1 MKKTI
6 ILFCA
11 ILFSA
16 ISSFAQFHDA
26 QVLPPNIEV
35 GISIISNGDTTTIE
49 PITYYKQK
57 NGAGAFVSAL
67 TYGAT
72 KVKNKNFYKGKNS
85 PNQVKEGDVIRFA
98 FGEIPIEFIGSLYMF
113 QPQYT
118 IRNFSLCK
126 FDVKKDR
133 RELTTGE
140 ISLWGGSDLGVS
152 ENNDIEFE
160 VKLVGGNIYEAK
172 IIRATPGE
180 YCFVFSDKGVGAY
193 TSIFDFSV
201 IESPK

>member
-1 MKKTI
+1 MKKKTI

-11 ILFSA
+11 ILFSS
-16 ISSFAQFHDA
+16 ISSFAQFHDV
-26 QVLPPNIEV
+26 QVLPPDIEV
-35 GISIISNGDTTTIE
+35 GISIISNGDTIAIE

-57 NGAGAFVSAL
+57 IGAGAFKSAL

-72 KVKNKNFYKGKNS
+72 KMKNKNFYKGKNS
-85 PNQVKEGDVIRFA
+85 PNQIKEGDVIRFT
-98 FGEIPIEFIGSLYMF
+98 FGEIPIEFMGSLYMF

-140 ISLWGGSDLGVS
+140 ISLWSGSDLGVS
-152 ENNDIEFE
+152 ENNNIEFE
-160 VKLVGGNIYEAK
+160 VKLVSGNIYEAK

-201 IESPK
+201 IE